1 MWFRLK
7 DLDAG
12 YPARA
17 PRRFVIERE
26 VACSAE
32 RLFAMLGDPSE
43 WPRWFPDMR
52 AMRWISPE
60 GERAKVGAIR
70 RADTGSGDV
79 IEHFVAWESP
89 RHIAFYAEKMTTP
102 LATEFFEDYVIT
114 PLGESRARLTW
125 TVGYQLRL
133 PLRPLAFLIVPRF
146 AKMFDDAG
154 DALVKHVAAG
164 APR

>member
-7 DLDAG
+7 DLDAD

-26 VACSAE
+26 LACSAD
-32 RLFAMLGDPSE
+32 RLFTLLGDPDQ

-52 AMRWISPE
+52 AMRWLSPE

-79 IEHFVAWESP
+79 IEHFVAWDPP
-89 RHIAFYAEKMTTP
+89 RRIGFYAEKMSTP
-102 LATEFFEDYVIT
+102 IATEFFEDYVIEA
-114 PLGESRARLTW
+114 LGPDRSRLKW

-133 PLRPLAFLIVPRF
+133 PLRPLAFVIVPRF

-154 DALVKHVAAG
+154 DALVKYVAAR
-164 APR
+164 ATS